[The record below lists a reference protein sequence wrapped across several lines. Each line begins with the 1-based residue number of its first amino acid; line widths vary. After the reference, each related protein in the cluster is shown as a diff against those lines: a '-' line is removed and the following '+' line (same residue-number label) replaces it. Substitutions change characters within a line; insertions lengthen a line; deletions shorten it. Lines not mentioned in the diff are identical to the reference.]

1 MLSNL
6 TDYEKWCSFKKGDHQ
21 TVSLIY
27 REYYPVLYRYGL
39 KFTTHSSVVED
50 SIQDLFAEMIK
61 NQKTIGYTDNI
72 LFYLLRSFRRKLIR
86 KLNYAN
92 RYDSIDVM
100 SDDLPF
106 DVVWSVEQDFI
117 RNEEKEEQ
125 STMLGTILSELSSRQ
140 KEVVYLRFTKGL
152 EYSVIAEIMGIN
164 VESCRNLISKAIF
177 NLRNGVRR
185 KSLKKYVY

>member
-39 KFTTHSSVVED
+39 KFTTHSSLVED
-50 SIQDLFAEMIK
+50 SIQDLFAELIK
-61 NQKTIGYTDNI
+61 NQNTIGYTDNI
-72 LFYLLRSFRRKLIR
+72 LFYLLKSFRRKLIK
-86 KLNYAN
+86 KLDYTN
-92 RYDSIDVM
+92 RYDNMDVM
-100 SDDLPF
+100 SEELPF
-106 DVVWSVEQDFI
+106 DVIWSVEQDFI
-117 RNEEKEEQ
+117 KNEEKEEQ
-125 STMLGTILSELSSRQ
+125 SAMLGTILSELSSRQ

-164 VESCRNLISKAIF
+164 VESCRNLISRAIF
-177 NLRNGVRR
+177 NLRRGVRR
-185 KSLKKYVY
+185 KSVKKYVY